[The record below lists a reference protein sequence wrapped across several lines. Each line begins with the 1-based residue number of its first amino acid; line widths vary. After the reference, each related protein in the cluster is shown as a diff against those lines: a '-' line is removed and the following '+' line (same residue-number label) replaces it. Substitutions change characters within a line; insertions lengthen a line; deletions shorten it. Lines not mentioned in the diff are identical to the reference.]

1 MGGHF
6 LIVIP
11 TMRLQLYS
19 IITISQS
26 AKKTF
31 ELSHLFRSTV
41 LNLTLP
47 MSFNMDD
54 IGVSVCVS
62 CGVVFT
68 SVEDIGWS
76 RSDVEGCISK

>member
-6 LIVIP
+6 LLAIP
-11 TMRLQLYS
+11 TLRLQLYS
-19 IITISQS
+19 IIPISQS

-31 ELSHLFRSTV
+31 ELSYLFTSTV

-47 MSFNMDD
+47 MSFNTDD

-68 SVEDIGWS
+68 SVEDIG
-76 RSDVEGCISK
+76 